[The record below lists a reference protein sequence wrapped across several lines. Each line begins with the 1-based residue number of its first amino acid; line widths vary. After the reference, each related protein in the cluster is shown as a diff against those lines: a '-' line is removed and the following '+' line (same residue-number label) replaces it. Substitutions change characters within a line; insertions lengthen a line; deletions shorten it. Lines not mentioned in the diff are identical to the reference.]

1 VLLLCR
7 MPTNDNSGANNG
19 RFQLDLKPVNFS
31 LTDGTNIPPPPASP
45 IEEKPPPPPSKP
57 QLFADTAAATN
68 GSMLPPPTTGANG
81 MQNGRGRTT
90 SSTEIPPLSP
100 ASSKRPSSI
109 RRFVSRISLNQ
120 NYVDGHGSQEDLTG
134 VARPPSQASVMTTDR
149 HGLKPKRSSSWFRR
163 FSSNTPSQQTHVTQ
177 QPTIER
183 KPIARATPQPKLPE
197 KYTLKSQIPE
207 GNESSLGGEDMF
219 KNIR

>member
-1 VLLLCR
+1 VLSLCK
-7 MPTNDNSGANNG
+7 MPTNGNSGANG
-19 RFQLDLKPVNFS
+19 RFQLDLKPINFS

-45 IEEKPPPPPSKP
+45 IEEKSPPAPPKP

-81 MQNGRGRTT
+81 MYNGRGRTT

-109 RRFVSRISLNQ
+109 RRFVSRMSLNQ
-120 NYVDGHGSQEDLTG
+120 NYVDGNGSQEDLNG
-134 VARPPSQASVMTTDR
+134 VARPPSQASTMTTNTV
-149 HGLKPKRSSSWFRR
+149 KPKRSSSWFGRLSR
-163 FSSNTPSQQTHVTQ
+163 NNASQQAHATQ
-177 QPTIER
+177 QSAVDRTP
-183 KPIARATPQPKLPE
+183 KPRAATQPKLPE
-197 KYTLKSQIPE
+197 KYMIKSQIPE

>member
-1 VLLLCR
+1 
-7 MPTNDNSGANNG
+7 MPTNGSSGASNG

-31 LTDGTNIPPPPASP
+31 LTEGTNIPPPPASP
-45 IEEKPPPPPSKP
+45 IEEKPPPTPPKP
-57 QLFADTAAATN
+57 QLFANTAVPTN
-68 GSMLPPPTTGANG
+68 GSMLPPPTTGSNG
-81 MQNGRGRTT
+81 LQNGRGRTT

-109 RRFVSRISLNQ
+109 RRFVSRMSLNQ
-120 NYVDGHGSQEDLTG
+120 NYVDGHGSQEDLHG
-134 VARPPSQASVMTTDR
+134 VARPPSQASVMTTNT

-163 FSSNTPSQQTHVTQ
+163 FSSNNQSQETNITQ
-177 QPTIER
+177 QPAVDR
-183 KPIARATPQPKLPE
+183 NPVARIVPQPKLPE

-207 GNESSLGGEDMF
+207 GNESSLGGDDMF

>member
-1 VLLLCR
+1 
-7 MPTNDNSGANNG
+7 MPTNGNSGANG
-19 RFQLDLKPVNFS
+19 RFQLDLRPVNFS
-31 LTDGTNIPPPPASP
+31 LTEGTNIPPPPASP
-45 IEEKPPPPPSKP
+45 VEEKSAPAPPKP
-57 QLFADTAAATN
+57 QLFADTAATTN
-68 GSMLPPPTTGANG
+68 GSMPPPPTTGVNG

-109 RRFVSRISLNQ
+109 RRFVSRMSLNQ
-120 NYVDGHGSQEDLTG
+120 NYVDGNASQEDLRG
-134 VARPPSQASVMTTDR
+134 VARPPSQASIMTTNT

-163 FSSNTPSQQTHVTQ
+163 FSSNNTSQQAQATQ
-177 QPTIER
+177 QPAVDR
-183 KPIARATPQPKLPE
+183 NPSPRAVPKPKLPE
-197 KYTLKSQIPE
+197 KYMLKSQIPE